1 VLCVIFALLCRMEQR
16 LAAVLSERDAE
27 AVRASAAAAAAA
39 APGGVYDSCWLQLR
53 ASSAMS
59 RADATEAA
67 AAARDKELREAVS
80 RTAALEAAAA
90 LESIAAERAQGVAAS
105 EQVCAW
111 HGEFAASCWQVDRV
125 AAVQLAALREATTQ
139 MLDRTRSEHS
149 AAIEE
154 LVRQRGV
161 AADAAAQRERE

>member
-1 VLCVIFALLCRMEQR
+1 MEQR

-59 RADATEAA
+59 RADASEAA

-80 RTAALEAAAA
+80 RTAALEAAQAESERAHAAA

-111 HGEFAASCWQVDRV
+111 HGEFAASCWQVDTV